1 MVHVKVVL
9 LCKGRGGDAASY
21 QPHRD
26 ESQWW
31 NRRDALVR
39 CVSAFLHGPSSAYCT
54 SRELVLVHDEDWAR
68 MHVTKGD
75 ATPSE
80 FNVISAWRDT
90 AQHATSAP
98 SAVACKLVQSALP
111 IAGADTVAAMESKRE
126 VLEHLQ
132 KHCDMDFLRGHR
144 LNSKPDVVLR
154 KTNKQALLR
163 VWDEWTA
170 THGTTAASKKDV
182 VKAIFHEMLQPCDA
196 SIKRVIAA
204 TLHESSDAEL
214 PCFNTDLVPAD
225 DPSLQI
231 VLFLGAVRDMT
242 PTENNILQQLCTT
255 QNIALTGVRLG
266 AVPEFTSKI
275 LSVIAYHQ
283 ARGVLGPALE
293 RACAAETESPAAK
306 RQKTTSTSDVT
317 SVPAHM
323 HVVAAVP
330 MASSGVTTDLASRSQ
345 ALWAMVRLLV
355 VTLWRSRI
363 ASSGAVP
370 LTTALTFIFED
381 AVALTLKQDELV
393 TALAEQH
400 QAAPSEY
407 QILRALCQY
416 LTAATPDADF
426 ASMASRLVEAST
438 IAIDVS
444 AAAGER
450 GLYEA
455 FYTTGAAGGADDT
468 TRLLVL
474 VPLAPALAG
483 HDAVVAACARASV
496 PLVSQSLLPSREM
509 APAYDAEAAAV
520 TMLQHLV
527 YQQRLG
533 SALAS
538 LAPKKPKKEKKAK
551 KEKKTE
557 KDKKAKKTKKEAID
571 TTSAKP

>member
-80 FNVISAWRDT
+80 FNVVNAWRET
-90 AQHATSAP
+90 AQHAKASSAS
-98 SAVACKLVQSALP
+98 SAVACKLVQSALS

-182 VKAIFHEMLQPCDA
+182 VNAIFHDMLQPRDA

-214 PCFNTDLVPAD
+214 PCFNTDLAPTD

-242 PTENNILQQLCTT
+242 PTENNILQQLCAT
-255 QNIALTGVRLG
+255 QNISLTGVRLG

-293 RACAAETESPAAK
+293 RACAVETEAPPAK
-306 RQKTTSTSDVT
+306 RQKTTAEAT
-317 SVPAHM
+317 SVPVHM

-330 MASSGVTTDLASRSQ
+330 MASSGVSTDLGSRSQ

-363 ASSGAVP
+363 ASSGEVP
-370 LTTALTFIFED
+370 LTTALTFVFED

-400 QAAPSEY
+400 QAAPCEY

-416 LTAATPDADF
+416 LAAATPDADV
-426 ASMASRLVEAST
+426 ATMASRLVEGST
-438 IAIDVS
+438 MAIDVS
-444 AAAGER
+444 NAAAER

-455 FYTTGAAGGADDT
+455 FYTTEAIASAGDAM
-468 TRLLVL
+468 RLLVL
-474 VPLAPALAG
+474 VPLAPTHAG
-483 HDAVVAACARASV
+483 HDAVVAACAHGGV
-496 PLVSQSLLPSREM
+496 PLVSQSLLPSPEM
-509 APAYDAEAAAV
+509 VPVHDAEAATV
-520 TMLQHLV
+520 TMLQHLL

-538 LAPKKPKKEKKAK
+538 LAPTKQP
-551 KEKKTE
+551 
-557 KDKKAKKTKKEAID
+557 KKAKKTKKEKKTKKSKTQAID
-571 TTSAKP
+571 STGAKP